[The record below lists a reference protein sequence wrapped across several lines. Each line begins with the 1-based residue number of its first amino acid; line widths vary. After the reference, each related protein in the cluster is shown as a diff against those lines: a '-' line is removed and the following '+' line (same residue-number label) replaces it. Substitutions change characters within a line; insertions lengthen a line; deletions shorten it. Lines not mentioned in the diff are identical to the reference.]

1 MMRLGSRPTGLGA
14 DVEDLMLDRVLPIV
28 LAQAAERHETR
39 HVLDAFRQYLRRVL
53 QLLRR
58 LIEAGGPM
66 S

>member
-1 MMRLGSRPTGLGA
+1 
-14 DVEDLMLDRVLPIV
+14 MLDRVLPIV
-28 LAQAAERHETR
+28 LAQAAESNETR
-39 HVLDAFRQYLRRVL
+39 HLLDAFRQYLRRFL